1 MLEISLEFR
10 KGLLFVRLLG
20 SLTKDTIGKL
30 EEDVTKLIFEQG
42 IREVV
47 FNMEDLRELD
57 LKGIHA
63 LFHSYEVCRNNHG
76 KIFVCGLHDKKI
88 KERMG
93 KSRLLHYLLETN
105 DELSTFSYI
114 E

>member
-10 KGLLFVRLLG
+10 KGLLFVRFFG
-20 SLTKDTIGKL
+20 SLTKITVHQL
-30 EEDVTKLIFEQG
+30 EEEVTQVIEEHG

-47 FNMEDLRELD
+47 FNMEDLVELD
-57 LKGIHA
+57 LKGIHG
-63 LFHSYEVCRNNHG
+63 LFHSYEVCSKNHG
-76 KIFVCGLHDKKI
+76 KIFVCGLRNRTV

-93 KSRLLHYLLETN
+93 KSRLLHYLLETK
-105 DELSTFSYI
+105 DELSTFSYT